1 MAKRLPI
8 SINICYYDNTNIKN
22 FRLLNWRVHCVQI
35 GFRGLVCSLRTIIQ
49 LIVTNQIKTLQEN
62 LAKDLVSLE
71 ENELVTEQQL
81 DKITDTYTQV
91 YDIISKVIDKTKE

>member
-1 MAKRLPI
+1 
-8 SINICYYDNTNIKN
+8 
-22 FRLLNWRVHCVQI
+22 
-35 GFRGLVCSLRTIIQ
+35 
-49 LIVTNQIKTLQEN
+49 VTNQIKTLQEN

-81 DKITDTYTQV
+81 DKITDTYTKV